1 MCSVVVDCWTNS
13 EAGKKKRARLTILS
27 LKHKLLI
34 VSPAAEGA
42 PASSAVEA
50 VTLGV
55 GEGEGG
61 GEERGGGEG

>member
-27 LKHKLLI
+27 LLFI

-50 VTLGV
+50 VTLG
-55 GEGEGG
+55 EGEGG